1 MRDRVIQL
9 DGPRAGAEFAQR
21 ARDLDALSAHRGRIA
36 RVLDRERTN
45 YAARARRTGDRAA
58 AVAAVR
64 AGEAQAA
71 AEVLERNATVQAGIM
86 RLMAAAE
93 LRGDQGVIPGLADQF
108 NRLADQSEIIAPPGG
123 RVGLAGLG
131 GLGAEYVPPPPGAAT
146 ITLVQPSTV
155 DRIHTA
161 SGPIPFPPSVAA
173 VLDPIQALNPRAAF
187 FWKVAANGSL
197 ISATAVGKTPSGG
210 TEPIRLPDGDAAIV
224 RQKAN
229 DADFSARN
237 LFTSGNSPY
246 KLGPGGI
253 WYTYNTMASTGR
265 PAGTLRIFY
274 PSDSPLEGL
283 PEAISEAWDKVQSVA
298 QAAANL
304 ACEVASNAVVQ
315 SAAMKLGPSATGA
328 VASVN
333 AYACTNASKPAPAAA
348 PAASSG
354 GGGVAAVGVLAAL
367 AALLVL

>member
-21 ARDLDALSAHRGRIA
+21 ARDLDALSTRRGRIA
-36 RVLDRERTN
+36 RVLDREREN
-45 YAARARRTGDRAA
+45 YAARARRTGSRAD

-64 AGEAQAA
+64 AAEAQAA
-71 AEVLERNATVQAGIM
+71 AEVLERNATVQAGIV

-93 LRGDQGVIPGLADQF
+93 LRGDAGLIPALADQF
-108 NRLADQSEIIAPPGG
+108 NRLADQSEVIAPSGG
-123 RVGLAGLG
+123 RVGLSGLV

-146 ITLVQPSTV
+146 LTLVQPSTV
-155 DRIHTA
+155 DRTRTA
-161 SGPIPFPPSVAA
+161 SGPMEFPPAVAA
-173 VLDPIQALNPRAAF
+173 VLDPIKALNPSAEF
-187 FWKVAANGSL
+187 FWRVAANGSL
-197 ISATAVGKTPSGG
+197 ISATAVGKTASGAPA
-210 TEPIRLPDGDAAIV
+210 PIRLPDGDAAIV

-229 DADFSARN
+229 DPNFGARN
-237 LFTSGNSPY
+237 LFASGGSPW
-246 KLGPGGI
+246 KLGPGGL
-253 WYTYNTMASTGR
+253 WFTYNTQASSGR
-265 PAGTLRIFY
+265 PIGTVRIFY

-333 AYACTNASKPAPAAA
+333 AYACTNASKPAPAPAAA
-348 PAASSG
+348 PSSA
-354 GGGVAAVGVLAAL
+354 GGGVAVVGVLAAL